1 MFSVSVTPFTM
12 AAHGASDKE
21 PASSAASVTAPSEIS
36 SEDAARPGAPQSPQL
51 MWSPYLQRG
60 GNTLRMSGYP
70 AIGPNGIIG
79 RGDMRVQ
86 TLQALE
92 YVKRTVEA
100 GGARWSDIVHM
111 TFFFTDRE
119 KWHREAIPARVEF
132 FAKHSP
138 SGELP
143 CITSIGVASLMH
155 PDMLIEIEATA
166 VWE

>member
-1 MFSVSVTPFTM
+1 MEKKRIVLPEIERFY
-12 AAHGASDKE
+12 
-21 PASSAASVTAPSEIS
+21 AASLHRAIPEYQPVKIAHAIVT
-36 SEDAARPGAPQSPQL
+36 
-51 MWSPYLQRG
+51 RG

-70 AIGPNGIIG
+70 AIGPDGIIG
-79 RGDMRVQ
+79 KGDMRAQ

-100 GGARWSDIVHM
+100 AGATWDDIVHM

-119 KWHREAIPARVEF
+119 RWHREAIAARVEF
-132 FAKHSP
+132 FGRHSK

-143 CITSIGVASLMH
+143 CITSIGVAALMH
-155 PDMLIEIEATA
+155 EDMLIEVEATA

>member
-1 MFSVSVTPFTM
+1 MEKRRIVLPDIERFYAGSLHKDVPEYKPIRIAHAIVT
-12 AAHGASDKE
+12 
-21 PASSAASVTAPSEIS
+21 
-36 SEDAARPGAPQSPQL
+36 
-51 MWSPYLQRG
+51 RG

-70 AIGPNGIIG
+70 AIGPDGIIG
-79 RGDMRVQ
+79 KGDMRVQ
-86 TLQALE
+86 TLQALD

-100 GGARWSDIVHM
+100 AGASWDDIVHM

-119 KWHREAIPARVEF
+119 KWHRDAIPARVEF
-132 FAKHSP
+132 FGTHSKT
-138 SGELP
+138 GELP

>member
-1 MFSVSVTPFTM
+1 MEKRRIVIPEIEQFYRSTLHKDIPEYQPIRIAHAIVT
-12 AAHGASDKE
+12 
-21 PASSAASVTAPSEIS
+21 
-36 SEDAARPGAPQSPQL
+36 
-51 MWSPYLQRG
+51 RG

-70 AIGPNGIIG
+70 AIGPDGIIG
-79 RGDMRVQ
+79 KGDMRVQ
-86 TLQALE
+86 TLQALA

-100 GGARWSDIVHM
+100 GGGTWDDIVHM
-111 TFFFTDRE
+111 TFYFTDRE

-132 FAKHSP
+132 FTQHAR